1 MKINDLDIKCIIFDL
16 DGTLLNSTLVWKEV
30 DENFFLKRGM
40 KVPLGYGKK
49 IAAMGLT
56 TAASYT
62 KNTYNIKE
70 SEEEIIKEWLDAV
83 QEKYEHEVTLKTHVK
98 EYLDYLKGFNIPL
111 CVATANSKECYEPC
125 LINNGIYHYF
135 DHIVDVKKYKEGK
148 TSPAIFL
155 DIAKKQNLDP
165 KDILVFEDTLSVI
178 KICKN
183 ASFNVVAVYDEGC
196 LKEDEKEKEQLSDIY
211 INDFKTLIN

>member
-1 MKINDLDIKCIIFDL
+1 MNINGLEIKCIIFDL
-16 DGTLLNSTLVWKEV
+16 DGTLLNSNGVWKEV
-30 DENFFLKRGM
+30 DSNFFLKRGM
-40 KVPLGYGKK
+40 EVPLGYGKK
-49 IAAMGLT
+49 ISAMGLT
-56 TAASYT
+56 TAATFT
-62 KNTYNIKE
+62 KNTYNIEE
-70 SEEEIIKEWLDAV
+70 SEEEIIQEWLDAV
-83 QEKYEHEVTLKTHVK
+83 QEKYEHDVRLKSHVK

-148 TSPAIFL
+148 TSPSIFL
-155 DIAKKQNLDP
+155 DISKKYNLDP

-178 KICKN
+178 EICKN

-196 LKEDEKEKEQLSDIY
+196 LLEDEKVKEKISDIY
-211 INDFKTLIN
+211 INDFQSLIK